1 MVVVGVGVI
10 VDLIP
15 RRSSPQTGGGARGPG
30 GGCFR
35 APTREKGRSEADRG
49 GFDGRLVVVL
59 VVVMLDV
66 EQAVFRGVLGGRG
79 GAGDAGG
86 RRAMAARRSGGIL
99 RYRRLLAAAMGRAYV
114 CGRRDSTL
122 PRGVGVAPG
131 TLPSPRP
138 ASPAPDPGFTSPQLP
153 LQPGSS
159 SLSCPGPA
167 VALVRSRSPLSPP
180 ALSPVPLWSPRQ
192 RVVHTRSCA
201 SICWVW
207 LRRLGVSVTAGI
219 KLTPP
224 IRGSA
229 FLDCV

>member
-1 MVVVGVGVI
+1 MSSRRFSGGFWAGVEA
-10 VDLIP
+10 LEM
-15 RRSSPQTGGGARGPG
+15 RAGGGPW
-30 GGCFR
+30 
-35 APTREKGRSEADRG
+35 
-49 GFDGRLVVVL
+49 
-59 VVVMLDV
+59 
-66 EQAVFRGVLGGRG
+66 
-79 GAGDAGG
+79 
-86 RRAMAARRSGGIL
+86 RRAAVAGSCVTDAYVL
-99 RYRRLLAAAMGRAYV
+99 RYRRLPAAAMGRAYV